1 MKYTDSIMNSELL
14 CLLISEPVFVDLLRS
29 PEIDSQ
35 PGEIDVSESI
45 PGIHKSL
52 QIRAL
57 IKPSH
62 WWCCFCGLCFYDN
75 ARVKEKQS

>member
-1 MKYTDSIMNSELL
+1 MNPELL
-14 CLLISEPVFVDLLRS
+14 CLLMFVIVSQPEPVFVDLLRS

-35 PGEIDVSESI
+35 PGEIDVLESI
-45 PGIHKSL
+45 PGLHKRL

-62 WWCCFCGLCFYDN
+62 LWCCSCGLCFYDN